1 MTTEDTRALVL
12 RMLQDAGAT
21 GDVAGAVRNLAGP
34 QFVVHL
40 STGEV
45 GGIELGSA
53 TAQELYLSV
62 PDASLTLE
70 GMIVENDRAALQFQ
84 LSGTNTG
91 PVRGYPATGKPVS
104 IPFCLGLRVEGN
116 AIAEIWFY
124 LNSFAPIIPT
134 YAESHPDEPV

>member
-12 RMLQDAGAT
+12 GMLQDAGAT
-21 GDVAGAVRNLAGP
+21 GDVAGAIRKLASPG
-34 QFVVHL
+34 FVVHL

-53 TAQELYLSV
+53 TAQELYLSL
-62 PDASLTLE
+62 PDAALTLE
-70 GMIVENDRAALQFQ
+70 GMIVENDRAALQFH

-91 PVRGYPATGKPVS
+91 SVRGYPPTGRQVS
-104 IPFCLGLRVEGN
+104 IPFCLGLRVEGP

-124 LNSFAPIIPT
+124 LNAFAPIIPT
-134 YAESHPDEPV
+134 YAETHPDEPG

>member
-21 GDVAGAVRNLAGP
+21 GDVAGAIRNLASPGL
-34 QFVVHL
+34 VVHL

-53 TAQELYLSV
+53 TAQELYLAV

-70 GMIVENDRAALQFQ
+70 AMIVENDRAALQFH

-91 PVRGYPATGKPVS
+91 PVRGYPATGKLVS
-104 IPFCLGLRVEGN
+104 IPFCLTLRVEGN
-116 AIAEIWFY
+116 TIAELWFY
-124 LNSFAPIIPT
+124 LNGFTPIIPSFG
-134 YAESHPDEPV
+134 EVRPDEAV

>member
-124 LNSFAPIIPT
+124 FNSFAPIIPT
-134 YAESHPDEPV
+134 YAESHPDELV